1 MQLDRNT
8 IPSGTSVLG
17 KGNTAEVLAYGDGKV
32 CKLFF
37 EGYPK
42 EYIEHEYQ
50 NANAVYRLKLT
61 VPEPFEIVSIGPRS
75 GIVYERIDGEE
86 LSDRLSKG
94 ADIDDLL
101 NLFISVH
108 REWLTKRSDNI
119 VSYKEFL
126 STIIGGDKAGHQ
138 ELLEEISAL
147 PDDNCVLHGDFHF
160 ENVLIKQG
168 SGTPVVI
175 DFMNVCRG
183 PARYD
188 IARTFFLLCRMDR
201 SAAKRYLEK
210 MNVSEADIAPYIQV
224 IERCRNIEMQVGAK
238 TEA

>member
-1 MQLDRNT
+1 MDRNT
-8 IPSGTSVLG
+8 IPSETSVLG
-17 KGNTAEVLAYGDGKV
+17 KGNTAEVLAYGNGKV

-50 NANAVYRLKLT
+50 NANAVYRLNLT

-75 GIVYERIDGEE
+75 GIVYERIDGEK
-86 LSDRLSKG
+86 LSDRLLKG
-94 ADIDDLL
+94 TDIGDLL
-101 NLFISVH
+101 DLFISVH
-108 REWLTKRSDNI
+108 RKWLAKRSDNI

-126 STIIGGDKAGHQ
+126 STIIGGNEAGHQ
-138 ELLEEISAL
+138 ELMEEISAL

-175 DFMNVCRG
+175 DFMNVCCG
-183 PARYD
+183 PVLYD
-188 IARTFFLLCRMDR
+188 IARTFFLLCRMNP

-210 MNVSEADIAPYIQV
+210 MNVSETDIAPYVQV
-224 IERCRNIEMQVGAK
+224 IRQCRDIEMQVGFK